1 MTVILD
7 ILIILDLT
15 PWNQEKII
23 WNFEVFIWLLILIHS
38 PLISPKNNCQKRQ
51 HLIDCHIRFQGYLHD
66 FTISQLQNQGVRLS

>member
-23 WNFEVFIWLLILIHS
+23 WNFEIFIWLLILIHF
-38 PLISPKNNCQKRQ
+38 PINFPENNCQKSQ
-51 HLIDCHIRFQGYLHD
+51 HLI
-66 FTISQLQNQGVRLS
+66 RLSY